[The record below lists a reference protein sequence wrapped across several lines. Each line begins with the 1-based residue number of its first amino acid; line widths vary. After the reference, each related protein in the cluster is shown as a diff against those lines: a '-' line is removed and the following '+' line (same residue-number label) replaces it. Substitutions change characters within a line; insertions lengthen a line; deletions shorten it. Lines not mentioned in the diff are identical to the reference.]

1 MSHKK
6 NEFQPPWSDEAPEAG
21 SYRSVFKWGDPKGFK
36 HPNRKLY
43 RYMKDQF
50 NLTDD
55 DFRVRVKEGREK
67 VSVPTQPPLL
77 DKKHREAL
85 AAVVG
90 SENVAD
96 DDYSRVF
103 YSTGKTQE
111 EAFELRDGVVKK
123 LADLIVHPRDTE
135 DVAAVV
141 RYCDKHRIPLYV
153 YGGGR
158 PMFGGV
164 MLVLNTHMNKLLE
177 VNELNKTATVQAGMF
192 GPAYEEGLNHA
203 SEKFGTKRNYTNGHF
218 PQSFEY
224 SSVGGWVV
232 TLGSGQESSYY
243 GDAYDLVM
251 GVEMVSPR
259 GVIETHVYPATAT
272 GPKVL
277 DMIKG
282 SEGTFGV
289 ITKLTMKIFYLS
301 DETKYGASYV
311 FKDWETA
318 VTVCREI
325 SQGEF
330 GFPGVLR
337 ISDEE
342 ETDMGLRLY
351 GVAGTP
357 LDTLMRLF
365 GFKVWPAR
373 RWIR

>member
-141 RYCDKHRIPLYV
+141 RYCDQHRIPLYV
-153 YGGGR
+153 YGGGSSVNFGFR

-177 VNELNKTATVQAGMF
+177 VNELNKTATVQA
-192 GPAYEEGLNHA
+192 
-203 SEKFGTKRNYTNGHF
+203 
-218 PQSFEY
+218 
-224 SSVGGWVV
+224 
-232 TLGSGQESSYY
+232 
-243 GDAYDLVM
+243 
-251 GVEMVSPR
+251 
-259 GVIETHVYPATAT
+259 
-272 GPKVL
+272 
-277 DMIKG
+277 
-282 SEGTFGV
+282 
-289 ITKLTMKIFYLS
+289 
-301 DETKYGASYV
+301 
-311 FKDWETA
+311 
-318 VTVCREI
+318 
-325 SQGEF
+325 
-330 GFPGVLR
+330 
-337 ISDEE
+337 
-342 ETDMGLRLY
+342 
-351 GVAGTP
+351 
-357 LDTLMRLF
+357 
-365 GFKVWPAR
+365 
-373 RWIR
+373 